1 MANYINDGIHNVPDN
16 TIAIMGYQLDK
27 TYDVIRDMRGNKSR
41 DGFPKTATACLP
53 MSIANQTGFAIVS
66 LSDFTMR
73 WDGGHEPSSVSITC
87 DDKVIEGFYGHGED
101 HVYGNVKQMIA
112 PFYSGMISIKHDFF
126 LRTPPGVNLFVT
138 QVPNNFIPATVP
150 VSAMIETDN
159 AVRDWVFNLK
169 ITVPNIDI
177 HIKKGDPLIGLI
189 PIPRFFADSFELKSA
204 YDIFENETLRTTFEE
219 ALSTSSEIK
228 GLIDDAGDP
237 LSKEIQGGFTG
248 LYALGK
254 TVSGFDFYKHQK
266 TIGNSNG

>member
-27 TYDVIRDMRGNKSR
+27 TYNVIRDMRGQRNR
-41 DGFPKTATACLP
+41 EGFPKTASACLP
-53 MSIANQTGFAIVS
+53 MSIANQTGFSIVS

-87 DDKVIEGFYGHGED
+87 EDKVLEGFYGNGED
-101 HVYGNVKQMIA
+101 NVYGNSKQMIA

-126 LRTPPGVNLFVT
+126 IRTPLGVNLFVT

-169 ITVPNIDI
+169 ITVPNVDI

-189 PIPRFFADSFELKSA
+189 PIPRFFADSFELKNA
-204 YDIFENETLRTTFEE
+204 HTIFGYETLKGTFDE
-219 ALSTSSEIK
+219 AIKTSAEVKS
-228 GLIDDAGDP
+228 LIDEAGDP
-237 LSKEIQGGFTG
+237 LSKDIDKGFNG

-254 TVSGFDFYKHQK
+254 TISGFKFYKHQK
-266 TIGNSNG
+266 NIGETSV

>member
-1 MANYINDGIHNVPDN
+1 MPNYINDGTHNVPEN
-16 TIAIMGYQLDK
+16 TIAIMGYQSDK
-27 TYDVIRDMRGNKSR
+27 TYDVIRDMRGNKYR
-41 DGFPKTATACLP
+41 DGFPKTASACLP

-73 WDGGHEPSSVSITC
+73 WNGGHEPSSVSITC
-87 DDKVIEGFYGHGED
+87 EDAVPEGFYGHGED
-101 HVYGNVKQMIA
+101 HVYGNPKQMIA

-126 LRTPPGVNLFVT
+126 IRTPLGVNMFVT

-189 PIPRFFADSFELKSA
+189 PVPRFFADSFTLKSA
-204 YDIFENETLRTTFEE
+204 YDIFETETLRTTFNE
-219 ALSTSSEIK
+219 ALMSSAEIK
-228 GLIDDAGDP
+228 NLIDEVGDP
-237 LSKEIQGGFTG
+237 LSKDINGGMNG

-254 TVSGFDFYKHQK
+254 TVGGFEFYNHQK
-266 TIGNSNG
+266 TIGKSNV

>member
-1 MANYINDGIHNVPDN
+1 MAKYINDGIHNVPDN
-16 TIAIMGYQLDK
+16 TIAIMGYQSDK
-27 TYDVIRDMRGNKSR
+27 TYNVIRDMRGQKTRS
-41 DGFPKTATACLP
+41 GFPKTATACLP

-87 DDKVIEGFYGHGED
+87 DDKVVEGFYGHGED
-101 HVYGNVKQMIA
+101 HVYGNAKQMLA

-126 LRTPPGVNLFVT
+126 LRTPLGVNLFVT

-189 PIPRFFADSFELKSA
+189 PVPRFFSDSFELKSA
-204 YDIFENETLRTTFEE
+204 YDIFDNETLKTTFKE
-219 ALSTSSEIK
+219 ALMTSSEMK
-228 GLIDDAGDP
+228 DLVDQSGDP
-237 LSKEIQGGFTG
+237 LSKNIDGGFNG

-266 TIGNSNG
+266 VIGKING